1 MLRAYEQ
8 AGGLAADAL
17 RTSRQVLREYGNMSS
32 ATVLFV
38 LEEYLRRGIEPGEYG
53 LMTVFGPGF
62 SAEMA
67 LLRG

>member
-1 MLRAYEQ
+1 
-8 AGGLAADAL
+8 
-17 RTSRQVLREYGNMSS
+17 MSS

-38 LEEYLRRGIEPGEYG
+38 LEQYLQRGIAPGEHG

-67 LLRG
+67 LICG